1 MQQKEKKP
9 LISMVHFLQLWLS
22 LLHIRCIF
30 YNFLWCW
37 ECSNLLFNVSVF
49 CIGNKRHHKDF
60 NKNVRWWMLFY
71 AGNRYNLEQNSCYI
85 SDCMI
90 TVVQYCGG
98 GTLERNSI
106 IKLGLVIGGNTV
118 LYPSL
123 CINENVLQCIKQAS
137 HAKKYSVM

>member
-1 MQQKEKKP
+1 
-9 LISMVHFLQLWLS
+9 
-22 LLHIRCIF
+22 
-30 YNFLWCW
+30 
-37 ECSNLLFNVSVF
+37 
-49 CIGNKRHHKDF
+49 
-60 NKNVRWWMLFY
+60 MLFY

-137 HAKKYSVM
+137 HAKKYSVMQEHGEGFHLCKIMFFFIFRLHIYNVFNSFLYFCQSYLNLSFINTEVILVYRVSI